1 MDHGFQSWFDSHDCK
16 LIQANEISDNIMVAS
31 DRLGDLTSITVAINS
46 VVRLKL
52 IQLQL
57 SITVA

>member
-1 MDHGFQSWFDSHDCK
+1 
-16 LIQANEISDNIMVAS
+16 MVAS